1 MLYAASHG
9 ALQSAEPP
17 FSRACQPECTRAMCV
32 LGLRGCCA
40 VRRGARSL
48 PECQRAFDTCAGSE
62 RRLGFLFMEG
72 KLKCD
77 GLVPG
82 VKPR

>member
-1 MLYAASHG
+1 MG
-9 ALQSAEPP
+9 A
-17 FSRACQPECTRAMCV
+17 V
-32 LGLRGCCA
+32 LSGVA
-40 VRRGARSL
+40 ARSL

-77 GLVPG
+77 GLVQG